1 MILSYYRLNEYKIT
15 EAGPNDLWWRSHYG
29 FGGFRE
35 GKCYRKG
42 NILFLGPVEQ
52 QGDGSLKGEFID
64 NLKSIPHWDKT
75 VYHCRHFEIYFSRT
89 GKPLSK
95 EDMLS
100 WTSDFRAQTPE
111 YHMDEGSS
119 PHRKRFERDIR
130 TGTEHYRLSNYEIIV
145 DEKKSIV
152 WRKLVS
158 RSMGRLFRGFIME
171 DILFLTKNI
180 SDKDNTELVI
190 YHKAK
195 DRLPIWAGT
204 TYYAV
209 NTSLVE

>member
-1 MILSYYRLNEYKIT
+1 
-15 EAGPNDLWWRSHYG
+15 
-29 FGGFRE
+29 
-35 GKCYRKG
+35 
-42 NILFLGPVEQ
+42 
-52 QGDGSLKGEFID
+52 
-64 NLKSIPHWDKT
+64 
-75 VYHCRHFEIYFSRT
+75 
-89 GKPLSK
+89 
-95 EDMLS
+95 
-100 WTSDFRAQTPE
+100 
-111 YHMDEGSS
+111 MDEGSS

-209 NTSLVE
+209 NTSLVECRPRYDHNASNRNPRGTQYKSPNNIVAGLRKELGATCGRIASEFRKIGAAGLITLIKIIGKCLMVCLKTAAWCLMQVGMGCWNISKRLWMQTVRRTISLKRKRDNNGHD